1 MEKESLE
8 VLLGQGLS
16 VEKIAK
22 RLGKAPQ
29 TISYWMDKHGLAA
42 VNREKYAAKGGIDRE
57 RLAALVE
64 AGMTIAEIAAEVG
77 LSKTAVR
84 HWLRRHGL
92 KTAHG
97 RGRRPAGESRVAPD
111 EAPRIV
117 KLECRHHGQAEFVR
131 EGRGYY
137 RCRQCRIESV
147 ARRRRKLKVML
158 VAEAGGGCAVCGYDR
173 HLRALAFHD
182 VDPADKR
189 LQISWNGVTQSIAT
203 LRTEAQKC
211 VLLCSNCH
219 AEVEDGLIELPATVS
234 AELRDIPP

>member
-8 VLLGQGLS
+8 LLLGQGLS

-22 RLGKAPQ
+22 RFGKAPQ
-29 TISYWMDKHGLAA
+29 TISYWMDKYGLEA
-42 VNREKYAAKGGIDRE
+42 VNREKYAAKGGIDQD
-57 RLAALVE
+57 RLAALVA

-84 HWLRRHGL
+84 HWLRRYGL
-92 KTAHG
+92 KTAH
-97 RGRRPAGESRVAPD
+97 RTGRRAAGETRVASG

-117 KLECRHHGQAEFVR
+117 TLECRHHGQTEFVR

-137 RCRQCRIESV
+137 RCRRCRIESV

-173 HLRALAFHD
+173 HLRALAFHH

-211 VLLCSNCH
+211 VLLCANCH